1 MLEQP
6 PWMQAIGIAVI
17 PLHIPPLCERPS
29 DIKLLTEHFLQ
40 QLAKR
45 DGTSKQEF
53 SHEALRRPVV

>member
-1 MLEQP
+1 
-6 PWMQAIGIAVI
+6 MQAIGIAVI